1 MAGSAKTFLTG
12 ANAAY
17 IAELYAKY
25 KESPHSIDQSW
36 IDFFSEFS
44 DDVES

>member
-25 KESPHSIDQSW
+25 KEMI
-36 IDFFSEFS
+36 IG
-44 DDVES
+44 